1 MHYADRK
8 GFSAHITTSDFG
20 VTKKKIKSLSDDA
33 VLVFGI
39 DGIGEIHDM
48 CRAKSAPYAHL
59 LKVMAYC
66 QDRPKEIITPLW
78 RGSLEQLEEIISMPE
93 KCGAALHVNAL
104 IPAGR
109 ARNHPEISLT
119 GERNEIVYQFR
130 KERKKK
136 FAHIFAGLILKEMWA
151 LVSFSGR
158 YVLVMCLTK
167 IFLLLLRRHKRLG
180 LFARVSWDLK
190 GR

>member
-1 MHYADRK
+1 MEEK
-8 GFSAHITTSDFG
+8 F
-20 VTKKKIKSLSDDA
+20 
-33 VLVFGI
+33 
-39 DGIGEIHDM
+39 
-48 CRAKSAPYAHL
+48 
-59 LKVMAYC
+59 
-66 QDRPKEIITPLW
+66 RPIITPAIKHVKKICAMPVVIENGDHDFIYLFA
-78 RGSLEQLEEIISMPE
+78 GPIEEIISMAE

-119 GERNEIVYQFR
+119 REGNEIVYQFL

-136 FAHIFAGLILKEMWA
+136 FAHIFTGLILKEMWT

-167 IFLLLLRRHKRLG
+167 IFLLLLRRHKRLV
-180 LFARVSWDLK
+180 LFTRVSRGLK